1 VREIEETS
9 TSLASS
15 LEMAWGRNASCL
27 WLLAALLAL
36 HISASAQSETPCGY
50 NIQGDDCVK
59 KDSAGSWGLNEG
71 KKSSGAG
78 SRTSAPLNSIAFV
91 GIFVFAVF
99 AMRALFVFRLR
110 QQRLLLQGAG

>member
-1 VREIEETS
+1 
-9 TSLASS
+9 
-15 LEMAWGRNASCL
+15 MAWGQNASCL

-50 NIQGDDCVK
+50 NIHGDGCVK

-71 KKSSGAG
+71 KKSSDSE
-78 SRTSAPLNSIAFV
+78 SRSTPLNSIAFV

-99 AMRALFVFRLR
+99 AMRVLFVLRLR
-110 QQRLLLQGAG
+110 QQRLQLEGEG